1 MAHPET
7 AETLRALATQLIER
21 EGEVIVKRGRAEIR
35 IRGERAAD
43 LVGLV
48 LETASNGG
56 ATPEQI
62 ADVAAGPDRAA
73 VAEIVEQLRR
83 RRILVPLEADEVVSP
98 EETSLDVFYW
108 HFGDEAQAVADRLNS
123 ARLAI
128 HGVNHISARLAA
140 SLAAV
145 GADGVDVFDVPLL
158 RNLSFFGDEDGL
170 SADAWPT
177 KVKRPSHAGEWER
190 ELETGAVDCL
200 IATSDFGGLE
210 SMRKWNRMCVEHGCM
225 FLPVVL
231 QDLIGY
237 VGPLVVPG
245 QTACFECLRARQ
257 NSNMTDP
264 EAERAAEYGAYDR
277 QRIAGFHPSMA
288 SVLGDIASIE
298 LLKWFGIRQPLWR
311 AATLIEVNL
320 LAPFLQTRR
329 VLKIP
334 RCTVCSRLNERP
346 TINLMTGSFMD
357 AGQDV

>member
-1 MAHPET
+1 MAQPET
-7 AETLRALATQLIER
+7 PETLRALATQLIER

-62 ADVAAGPDRAA
+62 TEVAAGPDRAA

-83 RRILVPLEADEVVSP
+83 RRILVPLEAEEVVSS

-128 HGVNHISARLAA
+128 LGVNHISARLAS

-145 GADGVDVFDVPLL
+145 GAGGVRVFDVPLL
-158 RNLSFFGDEDGL
+158 RNLSFFDDEDGL
-170 SADAWPT
+170 SADAWPA
-177 KVKRPSHAGEWER
+177 KVIPPSHTDEWER
-190 ELETGAVDCL
+190 ELEAGAVDCL

-210 SMRKWNRMCVEHGCM
+210 SMRKWNRLCVEHGCM

-264 EAERAAEYGAYDR
+264 EAERAAEYGAYDG

-320 LAPFLQTRR
+320 LAPLLQTRR

-346 TINLMTGSFMD
+346 TINLMTGSFLN
-357 AGQDV
+357 AEQDV